1 VRYITVTA
9 NTFDEA
15 VQIAKSQYGSLLRIH
30 SRRDVIGKKKFL
42 FGKKK
47 SYVELTCY
55 IADKKVEEE
64 PIVEI
69 IEEEVTVALETEL
82 LSEKE
87 LILEKGSAI
96 LEANGFSTTFND
108 AILKLMEEEE
118 HLEQLTN
125 EEFELRLVDRIVS
138 LLEIDYEGQLEL
150 AEVVIFVGLS
160 GSGKSSAI
168 EKIATFGRHNIEIIS
183 FAKAK
188 SALKTTYLEKE
199 EQLTSFL
206 HKKEGTSILIDTT
219 NETDLEKVIHLIS
232 LFELKK
238 KVVLVASATTK
249 KEDLEKFIEDYNLQI
264 DSVIIT
270 KFDESRSSGEAFSFC
285 YEKELPLL
293 FFATG
298 SANSL
303 ERAAAATI
311 ISKIKALSL
320 DFSTLWA
327 NQGFGLS

>member
-1 VRYITVTA
+1 MRYITITA

-55 IADKKVEEE
+55 IAEKKVEEE

-69 IEEEVTVALETEL
+69 IEEEVTVDLETEL

-188 SALKTTYLEKE
+188 SALKTTYLDKE

-206 HKKEGTSILIDTT
+206 PKKEGISILIDTT

-249 KEDLEKFIEDYNLQI
+249 KDDLEKFIEDHNLEV
-264 DSVIIT
+264 DSVLIT

-293 FFATG
+293 FFSTG
-298 SANSL
+298 SSNSL

-311 ISKIKALSL
+311 INKIKALSL

>member
-1 VRYITVTA
+1 MRYITITA

-55 IADKKVEEE
+55 IAEKKVEEE
-64 PIVEI
+64 PIVEV
-69 IEEEVTVALETEL
+69 IEEEVAVDLETEL

-118 HLEQLTN
+118 HLDQLTN

-188 SALKTTYLEKE
+188 SALKTTYLDKE

-206 HKKEGTSILIDTT
+206 PKKEGISILIDTA

-249 KEDLEKFIEDYNLQI
+249 KDDLEKFIEDHNLEV
-264 DSVIIT
+264 DSVLIT

-293 FFATG
+293 FFSTG
-298 SANSL
+298 SSNSL

-311 ISKIKALSL
+311 INKIKALSL
-320 DFSTLWA
+320 DFSTLWG

>member
-1 VRYITVTA
+1 MRYITVTA

-64 PIVEI
+64 PIVEV

-238 KVVLVASATTK
+238 KVVLVASAT
-249 KEDLEKFIEDYNLQI
+249 
-264 DSVIIT
+264 S
-270 KFDESRSSGEAFSFC
+270 
-285 YEKELPLL
+285 
-293 FFATG
+293 
-298 SANSL
+298 
-303 ERAAAATI
+303 
-311 ISKIKALSL
+311 
-320 DFSTLWA
+320 
-327 NQGFGLS
+327 

>member
-1 VRYITVTA
+1 MRYITITA

-15 VQIAKSQYGSLLRIH
+15 VQIARNQYGSLLRIH

-55 IADKKVEEE
+55 IAEKKVEEE

-69 IEEEVTVALETEL
+69 IEEEISISVDTEL

-87 LILEKGSAI
+87 LILQKGSAI
-96 LEANGFSTTFND
+96 LEANGFSATFND
-108 AILKLMEEEE
+108 AVLNLMEDEE

-150 AEVVIFVGLS
+150 AEVVVFVGLS

-168 EKIATFGRHNIEIIS
+168 EKIETFGRHNVEVIS
-183 FAKAK
+183 FDKTK
-188 SALKTTYLEKE
+188 GDLKTTYLDKE
-199 EQLTSFL
+199 EQLTPFL

-219 NETDLEKVIHLIS
+219 NETDLEKIIHLIS

-238 KVVLVASATTK
+238 KIVLVASATTK
-249 KEDLEKFIEDYNLQI
+249 KEDVEKFVEDYNLQI

-293 FFATG
+293 FFSTG
-298 SANSL
+298 KTNSL

-311 ISKIKALSL
+311 INKIKALSL